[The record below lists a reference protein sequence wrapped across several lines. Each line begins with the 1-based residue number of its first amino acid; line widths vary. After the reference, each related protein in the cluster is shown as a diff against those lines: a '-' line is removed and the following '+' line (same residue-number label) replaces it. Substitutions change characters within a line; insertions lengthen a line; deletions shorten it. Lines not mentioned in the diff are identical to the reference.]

1 MPFKVIVL
9 LLRTKRVKMLF
20 IHYVFDDVASKFYV
34 FNKYGSAEMA
44 KNLVDGQGCAS
55 HKKSYY
61 QLNIPS

>member
-1 MPFKVIVL
+1 
-9 LLRTKRVKMLF
+9 MLF
-20 IHYVFDDVASKFYV
+20 IYYVFDDVASKFYV